1 MNIIEIKNA
10 YKEYYKDGMKITALD
25 NINAKF
31 ALNKLYVVMGNS
43 GSGKTTLIQS
53 LGLLDTLSSGNIYI
67 DGKDT
72 SKLNETEKAKIRK
85 EKIGFIFQAF
95 YLNPNMKAI
104 ENVML
109 PMFLNKDMSNTE
121 RKTKAMKLLED
132 VGLKDRMNH
141 YPKEMSG
148 GEQQRVAIAR
158 ALANDP
164 SIILADEPTGNL
176 DKKNEE
182 AILNIF
188 TSLREK
194 NKCII
199 IVSHNEKVKDYAD
212 TVIKMQKGKLVDID
226 EK

>member
-10 YKEYYKDGMKITALD
+10 HKEYYKDGMKIEAIN

-31 ALNKLYVVMGNS
+31 NLNKLYVIMGNS
-43 GSGKTTLIQS
+43 GSGKTTLIQN
-53 LGLLDTLSSGNIYI
+53 LGLLDTLTSGKIYI

-72 SKLNETEKAKIRK
+72 SKLNDIEKAKIRK
-85 EKIGFIFQAF
+85 EKIGFVFQSF

-109 PMFLNKDMSNTE
+109 PMFLNKDMSNAERKNKAERLLKNVGLTE
-121 RKTKAMKLLED
+121 RI
-132 VGLKDRMNH
+132 NH
-141 YPKEMSG
+141 YPKELSG

-164 SIILADEPTGNL
+164 DIILADEPTGNL

-182 AILNIF
+182 AILDIF
-188 TSLREK
+188 ESLKEK

-199 IVSHNEKVKDYAD
+199 IVSHNEKVKEYAD
-212 TVIKMQKGKLVDID
+212 TVIKMSNGKLVSMYD
-226 EK
+226 K

>member
-1 MNIIEIKNA
+1 MNIIEIKSA
-10 YKEYYKDGMKITALD
+10 YKEYYKDGIKITAL
-25 NINAKF
+25 NNVNAKF
-31 ALNKLYVVMGNS
+31 TLNKLYVIMGNS
-43 GSGKTTLIQS
+43 GSGKTTLIQN
-53 LGLLDTLSSGNIYI
+53 LGLLDTLTSGKIYI

-72 SKLNETEKAKIRK
+72 SKLNDIEKAKIRK
-85 EKIGFIFQAF
+85 EKIGFVFQSF

-109 PMFLNKDMSNTE
+109 PMFLNKDMSNVE
-121 RKTKAMKLLED
+121 RKNKAIKLLED

-188 TSLREK
+188 TSLKKK

-212 TVIKMQKGKLVDID
+212 TVIKMLNGKLVDID